1 MAENLINEQNEY
13 RAYFTLVGDFDPS
26 VITASLGI
34 QPTSCF
40 RKGDLNQRSRR
51 VYTFSRWNLE
61 SRLARTEAT
70 VKHIEDVLA
79 QLSPVSQAIPDLCSK
94 YEGWMQLVA
103 SFFNGQASVDVDAE
117 LIKKLGAL
125 GLGIN
130 FDPYDLRSDGEV
142 A

>member
-1 MAENLINEQNEY
+1 VAENLINEPNEY
-13 RAYFTLVGDFDPS
+13 RAYFTLVGDFDPT
-26 VITASLGI
+26 VVTASLGI
-34 QPTSCF
+34 QPTSYF
-40 RKGDLNQRSRR
+40 RKGDLNQRSGR

-70 VKHIEDVLA
+70 AKHIEDVLA
-79 QLSPVSQAIPDLCSK
+79 QLSSVSQAIPDLCSK

-103 SFFNGQASVDVDAE
+103 SFLNGQASVDVDAE
-117 LIKKLGAL
+117 LIKKLSAL
-125 GLGIN
+125 ELGIN